1 VAGVPAG
8 RAESVG
14 AGGGEQ
20 SGDVRLPFVQQVHG
34 HMYDSCA
41 GLTGLTGLTGVT
53 GVTGVTSLT
62 GLTGLLAHRAPAHRP
77 TRRGGRDKSV
87 TEECGY
93 AEPAR
98 IWAGD
103 HLTVVTVGFARGQV
117 CLTYPVL
124 VNPR

>member
-41 GLTGLTGLTGVT
+41 GLTGLTGL
-53 GVTGVTSLT
+53 
-62 GLTGLLAHRAPAHRP
+62 LAHRAPAHRP

-98 IWAGD
+98 IWADD

-124 VNPR
+124 VTPR